1 MRTMKLVSKMLL
13 IFLLTYCTVSAQYS
27 APPAPTIP
35 AFNFFK
41 LDKSLFTNKN
51 LAQDKM
57 LFFFFFDAD
66 CEHCQHAMTN
76 LNQHY
81 EEYKKAAIYLISLDG
96 QEKINQ
102 FINKYGPNLKDKKNV
117 TLLQD
122 LKNEFI
128 VKFRPRKYPS
138 MFLYSAEKKLIDYE
152 DNEESMFRF
161 SKQINAPAK

>member
-1 MRTMKLVSKMLL
+1 MKLVPKMLL
-13 IFLLTYCTVSAQYS
+13 IFLLMYCIVSAQYS

-41 LDKSLFTNKN
+41 LDKSLFTDKN
-51 LAQDKM
+51 LAEDKM

-66 CEHCQHAMTN
+66 CEHCQHAMMN

-81 EEYKKAAIYLISLDG
+81 QEYKKAAIYLISVDG
-96 QEKINQ
+96 QEKISQ
-102 FINKYGPNLKDKKNV
+102 FINKYGANLNGKKNV

-128 VKFRPRKYPS
+128 VKFKPRKYPS

-161 SKQINAPAK
+161 LKQLNAPAK

>member
-1 MRTMKLVSKMLL
+1 MKLASRMLL
-13 IFLLTYCTVSAQYS
+13 IFLWTYCTASAQYS
-27 APPAPTIP
+27 TPPAPTIP

-66 CEHCQHAMTN
+66 CEHCQHAMAN

-81 EEYKKAAIYLISLDG
+81 EEYKKAAIYLITLDG
-96 QEKINQ
+96 QEKIDQ
-102 FINKYGPNLKDKKNV
+102 FINKYGSNLKDKKNV

-128 VKFRPRKYPS
+128 AKFKPRKYPS

-161 SKQINAPAK
+161 SKQINKTVK